1 MQFEPSC
8 NSALPLNMQARD
20 SSEAQDVT
28 FRPMVRVT
36 VDVLPLQVH
45 ATGFLEAGGVTARL
59 TDRLMINV
67 LPLQAHARDSSEA

>member
-1 MQFEPSC
+1 
-8 NSALPLNMQARD
+8 MQARD

-59 TDRLMINV
+59 TDRLMINA
-67 LPLQAHARDSSEA
+67 LPLNMQARDSSEA